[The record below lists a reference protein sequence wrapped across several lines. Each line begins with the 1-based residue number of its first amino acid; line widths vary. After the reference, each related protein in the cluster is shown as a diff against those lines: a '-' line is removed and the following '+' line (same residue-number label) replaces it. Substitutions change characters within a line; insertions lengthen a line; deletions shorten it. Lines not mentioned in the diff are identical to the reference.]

1 MMINSVKARPS
12 MERRGKLNENSK
24 ELNVVYVRSVA
35 NSLGT
40 GMINPFIGPYAVK
53 ELGAS
58 SSDMGWLQS
67 VSNISNNIMQFFW
80 GRLSD
85 RLGRRV
91 PFIVFGGLVVAL
103 LWVPLLFLNS
113 ASQLVLLIAIQA
125 LLGSMA
131 TPAWTALIGDLVPQ
145 HRLGRTNATI
155 NMWASVGSLTATL
168 ASGIIMAS
176 VGGTVRE
183 QLMVPV
189 VVATAC
195 GLTSS
200 IIMFRVKE
208 KSRNNKSEKPFI
220 VDMFA
225 AVKLAEK
232 SPDFMKYCTCSA
244 VFNFFMSIA
253 WPLFAI
259 TQVKVLGASM
269 LEIAML
275 SVVQGILTIIFTR
288 WAGKLADSVGRKP
301 LLLIVRFSYV
311 TVPLAYAFSPNIY
324 ILIAVGAFWGAIAA
338 FEQASVTTYLLD
350 VTPEMHRGSFTAFY
364 NLLIGTVTFFGSL
377 IGGYLSDLTISLY
390 GLVLGLQIVY
400 LVSAVGRGIG
410 AATYFRLR
418 ETLKKKRT

>member
-1 MMINSVKARPS
+1 MKRYDKPSENLEELKAI
-12 MERRGKLNENSK
+12 
-24 ELNVVYVRSVA
+24 YIRSVV
-35 NSLGT
+35 NSLSS
-40 GMINPFIGPYAVK
+40 GMINPFVGPYAVK

-58 SSDMGWLQS
+58 SSEMGWLQS
-67 VSNISNNIMQFFW
+67 VSNISNNVMQFFW

-91 PFIVFGGLVVAL
+91 PFIIFGGLIVAL

-125 LLGSMA
+125 FLGSMA
-131 TPAWTALIGDLVPQ
+131 TPAWIALIGDLVPPR
-145 HRLGRTNATI
+145 RLGRANAAI
-155 NMWASVGSLTATL
+155 NMWASVGNIAATL
-168 ASGIIMAS
+168 ISGMIMVQ
-176 VGGTVRE
+176 VGGTLRQ
-183 QLMVPV
+183 QLIVPV
-189 VVATAC
+189 IVATLC

-208 KSRNNKSEKPFI
+208 KKLNKKPEKTFTA
-220 VDMFA
+220 DLFA
-225 AVKLAEK
+225 AFRLAEK
-232 SPDFMKYCTCSA
+232 SQDFVRYCVCSA
-244 VFNFFMSIA
+244 TFTFFMSIA

-259 TQVKVLGASM
+259 TQVRVLGASM

-275 SVVQGILTIIFTR
+275 SVVQGVFTIIFIR
-288 WAGKLADSVGRKP
+288 WAGKFADTVGRKP
-301 LLLIVRFSYV
+301 LLLFVRFSFV

-324 ILIAVGAFWGAIAA
+324 IIIGIGAFWGAVAA
-338 FEQASVTTYLLD
+338 FEQASATTYLLD
-350 VTPEMHRGSFTAFY
+350 VTPEMHRGSFTAIY

-377 IGGYLSDLTISLY
+377 IGGYLSDLTIGHY

-418 ETLKKKRT
+418 ETLKRKT